1 MTHFPSLLH
10 ACSRHLPAP
19 EREAL
24 AGVLDE
30 WQRDGHPFHLLVLL
44 PEAESAAVP
53 ILQAV
58 CNERGIALAGGV
70 FPALIDGNRF
80 VTRGVQ
86 LLRIIDAPQ
95 ALLLTGV
102 AADQAPL
109 ETAET
114 LLQHVLSRL
123 SDDEEATLFCIFDA
137 LTPNIAT
144 HLDQWYLKLA
154 DRVRYLGINAGNERF
169 EPAPCLFDN
178 QHFVNDGLLVQL
190 LPQHP
195 GGRLEHAYG
204 VPDRVISATSARGNR
219 IVQIDW
225 QPALQVYQQ
234 ILADQ
239 YGVVVDRD
247 NFYQYAVHFPFGI
260 LRADGEI
267 LVRIPV
273 ALDATDAIVCVGEI
287 PENSVLTL
295 LDGRDGIGRAV
306 ARLRAAPPEPAAEH
320 LLFYCAGRRMHAG
333 AQAEEELRAFAAG
346 NSGVLGA
353 LSLGEIGGSRSG
365 GYPLFHNATL
375 VDIPWPGR

>member
-1 MTHFPSLLH
+1 MPFSTRPRS
-10 ACSRHLPAP
+10 CCCHLPEVSHA
-19 EREAL
+19 AL
-24 AGVLDE
+24 IDLFDE
-30 WQRDGHPFHLLVLL
+30 WQNDGNPFHLLALL
-44 PEAESAAVP
+44 PDAERDQVQT
-53 ILQAV
+53 LQTI
-58 CNERGIALAGGV
+58 CNNRGIALTGGV
-70 FPALIDGNRF
+70 FPALIEGDRF
-80 VTRGVQ
+80 VTRGIQ
-86 LLRIIDAPQ
+86 LLRIMDAPL

-102 AADQAPL
+102 GAETAPA
-109 ETAET
+109 EVAET

-123 SDDEEATLFCIFDA
+123 CDEEEATLFCIFDA

-154 DRVRYLGINAGNERF
+154 DRVRYLGVNAGNERF

-178 QHFVNDGLLVQL
+178 QRFVSDALLVQL
-190 LPQHP
+190 LPGHP

-204 VPDRVISATSARGNR
+204 VPEQVISATSARGNR

-225 QPALQVYQQ
+225 QPALQVYQR
-234 ILADQ
+234 ILAEA
-239 YGVVVDRD
+239 YGVAVNRD

-273 ALDATDAIVCVGEI
+273 ALDASDAIVCVGEI

-295 LDGRDGIGRAV
+295 LDARDGIGRAV
-306 ARLRAAPPEPAAEH
+306 TALQTTAPTPTAGH

-333 AQAEEELRAFAAG
+333 PRAEEELQAFAASAG
-346 NSGVLGA
+346 DFCGA

>member
-1 MTHFPSLLH
+1 MTSSPS
-10 ACSRHLPAP
+10 CPGNCCRHLPEVSHA
-19 EREAL
+19 AL
-24 AGVLDE
+24 SALLDD
-30 WQRDGHPFHLLVLL
+30 WLRDDHPFHLLALL
-44 PEAESAAVP
+44 PDAERAAVP
-53 ILQAV
+53 LLQTA
-58 CNERGIALAGGV
+58 CNERGITLAGGV
-70 FPALIDGNRF
+70 FPALIEKDRF
-80 VTRGVQ
+80 VTQGVQ
-86 LLRIIDAPQ
+86 LLRVVDAPQ

-102 AADQAPL
+102 GAGSAPAAVAEELL
-109 ETAET
+109 E
-114 LLQHVLSRL
+114 HVLSRL
-123 SDDEEATLFCIFDA
+123 SDDEDATLFCIFDA

-154 DRVRYLGINAGNERF
+154 DRVRYLGVNAGNERF

-178 QHFVNDGLLVQL
+178 QRFVGDALLVQL
-190 LPQHP
+190 LPGHP

-204 VPDRVISATSARGNR
+204 VPEQVISATSARGNR

-225 QPALQVYQQ
+225 QPALQVYQR
-234 ILADQ
+234 ILAEA
-239 YGVVVDRD
+239 YGVVVNRE

-273 ALDATDAIVCVGEI
+273 ALDVTDAIVCVGEI

-295 LDGRDGIGRAV
+295 LDARDGIGRAV
-306 ARLRAAPPEPAAEH
+306 TALQTAAPVPGSGQ

-333 AQAEEELRAFAAG
+333 PLAEEELQAFAASTG
-346 NSGVLGA
+346 SLCGA

-375 VDIPWPGR
+375 VDVPWPGR